1 MRGQSDII
9 GVINREDMMANTDYD
24 VNAMTDDEMR
34 EYLLNRASDKKA
46 EIFEAYVERVR
57 NQAFKRGVVAGRRG
71 R

>member
-1 MRGQSDII
+1 
-9 GVINREDMMANTDYD
+9 MMANTDYD

-46 EIFEAYVERVR
+46 EIFEAYIERVR
-57 NQAFKRGVVAGRRG
+57 NQAFKRGFVAGRRG